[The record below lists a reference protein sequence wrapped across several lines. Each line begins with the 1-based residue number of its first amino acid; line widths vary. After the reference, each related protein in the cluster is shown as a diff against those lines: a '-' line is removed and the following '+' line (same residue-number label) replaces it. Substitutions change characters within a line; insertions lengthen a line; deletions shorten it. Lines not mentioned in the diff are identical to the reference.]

1 MGLES
6 GGTGVEVGSGL
17 GAEEEVWGSILG
29 GVVGIGDGGEEE
41 CRVGGGRLVGSDLG
55 GGIGERWCL
64 LSLVLW
70 VSQRFRYAV
79 HI

>member
-1 MGLES
+1 MGGGWAEGGALSASEVRFMGLVS

-29 GVVGIGDGGEEE
+29 GVVEMGDGGGEEE

-55 GGIGERWCL
+55 GGIG
-64 LSLVLW
+64 
-70 VSQRFRYAV
+70 
-79 HI
+79 